1 MRMLRH
7 RLLYAAGFTLLV
19 ASAVNAQTVPVRLW
33 QDPRPIASRDLRWGS
48 GAPDRA
54 PLPPFV
60 FVEETTTGT
69 QPKVVAK
76 DAAGVLWDVKF
87 GPEAHAEVAANRI
100 VWALGYFVEEMYF
113 LPGGAITG
121 ASDLGRAAN
130 HIAADGM
137 FFKARFRRRDPALP
151 RMEKAWS
158 FNANPF
164 LGTRELSGLKIL
176 MTMIGNWDIEGDRNN
191 AIHEVATAP
200 GAPERRYLVSDLG
213 GTFGRMGARH
223 TNHSKWQLA
232 DYQGEGFIDK
242 SDDDQI
248 ELDYD
253 GLEWNMQVVPREHAQ
268 WFAEVAGEL
277 TDAQLRHAF
286 ETAGAT
292 PEEVH
297 GFSSVFMRRVEAL
310 KAATRA
316 TASR

>member
-1 MRMLRH
+1 MRTIKT
-7 RLLYAAGFTLLV
+7 RLLLTGVSLLV
-19 ASAVNAQTVPVRLW
+19 ATGVAAQTVPVRLW
-33 QDPRPIASRDLRWGS
+33 QDPRPIAKRDLRWGS

-54 PLPPFV
+54 PRPPFA

-87 GPEAHAEVAANRI
+87 GPEAHAEVAANRL

-113 LPGGAITG
+113 VPDGAITG
-121 ASDLGRAAN
+121 VSELGRAAN

-137 FFKARFRRRDPALP
+137 FSKARFRRRDPALP
-151 RMEKAWS
+151 RMEMAWS

-191 AIHEVATAP
+191 AIVEAATTS
-200 GAPERRYLVSDLG
+200 GANERRYIVSDLG

-232 DYQGEGFIDK
+232 HYEGEGFIDRV
-242 SDDDQI
+242 DDDEI

-253 GLEWNMQVVPREHAQ
+253 GLEWNMQVVPRAHAQ
-268 WFAEVAGEL
+268 WFAELAGEL
-277 TDAQLRHAF
+277 TEAQVRQVF

-292 PEEVH
+292 PDEVN
-297 GFSSVFMRRVEAL
+297 GFSAVFLRRVEAL
-310 KAATRA
+310 KATR
-316 TASR
+316 TAGSR